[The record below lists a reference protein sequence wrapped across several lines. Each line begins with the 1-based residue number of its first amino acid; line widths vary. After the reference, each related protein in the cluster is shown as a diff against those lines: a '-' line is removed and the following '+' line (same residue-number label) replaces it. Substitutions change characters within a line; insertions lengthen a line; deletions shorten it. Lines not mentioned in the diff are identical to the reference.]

1 MIKTIE
7 ADGTGAAPICK
18 GEAMSKVYSSSEQV
32 TTKKAP
38 YLHYRMWH
46 RKQEEY
52 SQQLLV

>member
-1 MIKTIE
+1 M
-7 ADGTGAAPICK
+7 AQVLRPSVR
-18 GEAMSKVYSSSEQV
+18 EAMSKVYVINEQV

-38 YLHYRMWH
+38 YLHYQMWH